1 MQSKPLSDRDALKL
15 IAKNIAQHGISKV
28 AISLGYKSDTAIRAW
43 IRRERVPLSVKMLI
57 HTLWGKHENNKENTF

>member
-1 MQSKPLSDRDALKL
+1 MQSKPLSDKDALKL
-15 IAKNIAQHGISKV
+15 IAKNIAQHGISQV